1 VTVCAPLRPLDAPT
15 RLRGRCRVCWRS
27 CALTRHGNAWAHGA
41 AVRLPDGRRPRCLG
55 SGLPPLGRP
64 GPEFDLLPEVLRA
77 RTHLLTRPHPGG
89 TVYLLHL
96 DPPFGHAR
104 HYTGWASDL
113 YGRLTHHGTSD
124 GANLLWH
131 AAKAGG
137 TWTLA
142 RTWPGDRNLERRLK
156 RAGGAA
162 RRCPVCRPDL
172 AARLVVA
179 SSG

>member
-1 VTVCAPLRPLDAPT
+1 VTVYAPLRPLDASRAP
-15 RLRGRCRVCWRS
+15 RGRCRVCWRS
-27 CALTRHGNAWAHGA
+27 CALTRRGNAWHHGA
-41 AVRLPDGRRPRCLG
+41 RGPGHGGFLRCPG
-55 SGLPPLGRP
+55 AGLPPLGRP
-64 GPEFDLLPEVLRA
+64 GPEPALLPGQTREGG
-77 RTHLLTRPHPGG
+77 LLARPHPGG

-113 YGRLTHHGTSD
+113 HGRLAHHGTSQ
-124 GANLLWH
+124 GANMLWH

-142 RTWPGDRNLERRLK
+142 RTWPGDRYLERRLK
-156 RAGGAA
+156 RAGGAS

-172 AARLVVA
+172 AGRLVAA